1 MYERVIHRYF
11 VLLTCL
17 LVRTACAQ
25 NSAEPL
31 PKPLPVIHGEIYG
44 LKAAAQG
51 NMAVFFAGKKSVGID
66 ESCDEDLNC
75 AMQKYRIG
83 TIAVNSEGVLLLPQ
97 ENTEPEV
104 TAGNSSDFT
113 SPSRTLNTLD
123 IAPART
129 QAVFLSSRQSG
140 HSPALASVTFCTGDP
155 VVDQTP
161 SLVFIN
167 RETMSLLANTITT
180 VNLLSASG
188 RVTEG
193 ISLVEPTSS
202 RTASVFSTVTVEA
215 EGISGLLTS
224 MEAVPTSVGIER
236 EREAENGEEQRAIRL
251 KTESEILE
259 IRPTPT
265 YDSTDSSRGQWTFT
279 VREVTNTASDSSSTS
294 APNATPASDAE
305 VALTRVQELSSEYEL
320 TRDFATLNAAWDC
333 LARAINLG
341 SGVIK
346 AAALK
351 LRPAMRLAL
360 AKSLF
365 AKYKVNNTCNYLNCA
380 WTHLTFAVDE
390 GIGTIK
396 VEGLKLKA
404 EMRLSYAEL
413 YFNDYKIG
421 HEPATLMQAWE
432 AMDKAK
438 EAEHIT
444 EKAKDLEEKIITY
457 TMERLKV
464 EYLSGGVLTR
474 GRLFRDI
481 VNVLKFS
488 KRIRER
494 TQTLSQGHS

>member
-1 MYERVIHRYF
+1 MYQRVIHRYF

-17 LVRTACAQ
+17 LLRTACAQ

-305 VALTRVQELSSEYEL
+305 VAFNKAKEMFAEYK
-320 TRDFATLNAAWDC
+320 ASNA
-333 LARAINLG
+333 R
-341 SGVIK
+341 
-346 AAALK
+346 
-351 LRPAMRLAL
+351 
-360 AKSLF
+360 
-365 AKYKVNNTCNYLNCA
+365 NYLRYA
-380 WTHLTFAVDE
+380 WTHLNFAVDE
-390 GIGTIK
+390 GIGIIK
-396 VEGLKLKA
+396 VEGLKLRA
-404 EMRLSYAEL
+404 EIRLSYAEL
-413 YFNDYKIG
+413 HFSDYKID

-432 AMDKAK
+432 AMDRAK